1 MNFSYSSYK
10 NDIES
15 FDLEEYLQNLDPILN
30 NLFNDFIDNYKDI
43 ESEDFK
49 KPIFSQTSKFKKIP
63 NNFKNYKYMKINR
76 ENDEFK
82 NTWVFKNPTDESSK
96 ISILVKTYLNK
107 ISESTYKKIST
118 DFLNELLLINYPN
131 LFEII
136 SQEII
141 NKCLFDNKYRNL
153 YINLCFKIW
162 SNKQIHYNLIDIDNK
177 DNNYVWNCKIDK
189 NIKSK
194 LLFSSEINAK
204 NDAYYKINFKKY
216 FIDHIQKLYR
226 SKDLSFDNLNDDEI
240 YLKKKKIL
248 LLVELIG
255 ILYLEKYINFDI
267 INIIIIDLL
276 HLNNN
281 FKKIEDIEYEAL
293 YVLLKLIKD
302 NKNSYTDLLEYKNIF
317 NDFINIINQIL
328 TSDLN
333 ISKRYIFFLN
343 DVITILDFFA
353 SNNKQNIKINCK
365 KTITNTA
372 INTLTNTTI
381 NTSINISINTA
392 TNTSTNNNIIDLFK
406 NNTNSIDS
414 IINIYKTI
422 DLNNHCKIIH
432 DSIELFI
439 DQRNINMLII
449 NFFNEIKEYE
459 LIYSILENI
468 IKNIDDIRL
477 DVPDIN
483 KKIIFII
490 ENLEDKSNKKIDIIN
505 NLNNSENT
513 NFIRDSFS
521 SDDSS

>member
-1 MNFSYSSYK
+1 MNISYSSYK

-15 FDLEEYLQNLDPILN
+15 FDLEEYLQNLDPISN

-63 NNFKNYKYMKINR
+63 NNFKNYKYLKINR
-76 ENDEFK
+76 DNDEFK

-118 DFLNELLLINYPN
+118 DFINELLLINHSN

-141 NKCLFDNKYRNL
+141 NKCLFDNKYRSL

-177 DNNYVWNCKIDK
+177 DNNYTWDSKIDK

-194 LLFSSEINAK
+194 VLFSSEINAK
-204 NDAYYKINFKKY
+204 NDAYYRINFKKY
-216 FIDHIQKLYR
+216 FIDYIQKLYR

-281 FKKIEDIEYEAL
+281 FQKIEDIEYEAL

-302 NKNSYTDLLEYKNIF
+302 NKNSYTDLLEYKSIF
-317 NDFINIINQIL
+317 NDFINIIKQIL
-328 TSDLN
+328 TSDSN

-343 DVITILDFFA
+343 DVVTILDFFT
-353 SNNKQNIKINCK
+353 SNNKQNIKVNCK
-365 KTITNTA
+365 KQITS
-372 INTLTNTTI
+372 
-381 NTSINISINTA
+381 SISA
-392 TNTSTNNNIIDLFK
+392 TDPSVNNNIIDLLK
-406 NNTNSIDS
+406 NNSTIES
-414 IINIYKTI
+414 IISIYRMV
-422 DLNNHCKIIH
+422 DLNNHYKIIY
-432 DSIELFI
+432 DSIETLI
-439 DQRNINMLII
+439 DQKSNNRLII
-449 NFFNEIKEYE
+449 NFFNEIKEYD
-459 LIYSILENI
+459 LIYSILESM
-468 IKNIDDIRL
+468 IKDIDDIRL

-490 ENLEDKSNKKIDIIN
+490 ENLEDKSKKKIDIIN
-505 NLNNSENT
+505 NLNDLEDNT
-513 NFIRDSFS
+513 ST
-521 SDDSS
+521 SDDFSNDD

>member
-1 MNFSYSSYK
+1 
-10 NDIES
+10 
-15 FDLEEYLQNLDPILN
+15 
-30 NLFNDFIDNYKDI
+30 
-43 ESEDFK
+43 
-49 KPIFSQTSKFKKIP
+49 
-63 NNFKNYKYMKINR
+63 MKINR
-76 ENDEFK
+76 DNDEFK
-82 NTWVFKNPTDESSK
+82 NTWVFKNPTDEFSK

-118 DFLNELLLINYPN
+118 DFINELLLINYPN

-177 DNNYVWNCKIDK
+177 DNNYAWNCKIDK

-194 LLFSSEINAK
+194 VLFSSEINGK

-276 HLNNN
+276 HLNDN

-317 NDFINIINQIL
+317 NDFINII
-328 TSDLN
+328 
-333 ISKRYIFFLN
+333 K
-343 DVITILDFFA
+343 
-353 SNNKQNIKINCK
+353 
-365 KTITNTA
+365 
-372 INTLTNTTI
+372 
-381 NTSINISINTA
+381 
-392 TNTSTNNNIIDLFK
+392 
-406 NNTNSIDS
+406 
-414 IINIYKTI
+414 
-422 DLNNHCKIIH
+422 
-432 DSIELFI
+432 
-439 DQRNINMLII
+439 
-449 NFFNEIKEYE
+449 
-459 LIYSILENI
+459 
-468 IKNIDDIRL
+468 
-477 DVPDIN
+477 
-483 KKIIFII
+483 
-490 ENLEDKSNKKIDIIN
+490 
-505 NLNNSENT
+505 
-513 NFIRDSFS
+513 
-521 SDDSS
+521 

>member
-15 FDLEEYLQNLDPILN
+15 FDLEEYLQNLNPISN

-76 ENDEFK
+76 DNDEFK

-177 DNNYVWNCKIDK
+177 DTNYTWNCKIDK

-194 LLFSSEINAK
+194 LLFSSETNAK

-216 FIDHIQKLYR
+216 FIDYIQKLYR

-276 HLNNN
+276 HLNDN
-281 FKKIEDIEYEAL
+281 FKKIEDIEYETL

-317 NDFINIINQIL
+317 NDFINILKQIL
-328 TSDLN
+328 TSDSS
-333 ISKRYIFFLN
+333 ISKRYVFFLN

-353 SNNKQNIKINCK
+353 SNNKQSIKINFK
-365 KTITNTA
+365 KTPTQST
-372 INTLTNTTI
+372 
-381 NTSINISINTA
+381 
-392 TNTSTNNNIIDLFK
+392 TNNNIIDLFK
-406 NNTNSIDS
+406 NNMTSLDS

-422 DLNNHCKIIH
+422 DLNSHYKIIH
-432 DSIELFI
+432 DSIEILI
-439 DQRNINMLII
+439 DQRNNNMLII
-449 NFFNEIKEYE
+449 NFLNQIKEYD
-459 LIYSILENI
+459 LIYSILENM

-490 ENLEDKSNKKIDIIN
+490 ENLEDKSNKKIDIIYS
-505 NLNNSENT
+505 LNEQENT
-513 NFIRDSFS
+513 DSRNSFS
-521 SDDSS
+521 SDD